1 MVKTA
6 KGALFDE
13 FTMAYNT
20 ELDGYAFYTNAAGII
35 SDDKGK
41 NVFIHIAKEE
51 LDHIAVVS
59 SIAERLRK
67 GLGMESYEEALK
79 EGTTVFDK
87 KGLPI
92 FPKDNEL
99 IKRLKTNR
107 TDQNAIS
114 IAMEIEEKA
123 VEFYGN
129 MLNRAKSPVEKML
142 FTRLHEME
150 KGHLKVFRW
159 EYESLTRT
167 GFWCGNM
174 EYSVEKESE

>member
-107 TDQNAIS
+107 TDQH
-114 IAMEIEEKA
+114 A
-123 VEFYGN
+123 VHPGVQIHHKDIVVWRIV
-129 MLNRAKSPVEKML
+129 LDGVRSPVEKML
-142 FTRLHEME
+142 F
-150 KGHLKVFRW
+150 
-159 EYESLTRT
+159 
-167 GFWCGNM
+167 
-174 EYSVEKESE
+174 